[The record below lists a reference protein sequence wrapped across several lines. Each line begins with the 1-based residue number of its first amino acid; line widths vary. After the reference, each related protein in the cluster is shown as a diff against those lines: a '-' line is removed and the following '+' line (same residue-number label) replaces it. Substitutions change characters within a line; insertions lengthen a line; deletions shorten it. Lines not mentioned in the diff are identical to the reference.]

1 MEQERGLMDGDEA
14 WRSFCR
20 WQVFGF
26 RRVACFLF
34 GTCEEVE
41 DEEVEREVEEEEEVR
56 FAFVGA
62 LPKIRLQLRCPF
74 FNHVFPDPPT
84 QSHSFL
90 LCAED

>member
-1 MEQERGLMDGDEA
+1 M
-14 WRSFCR
+14 
-20 WQVFGF
+20 
-26 RRVACFLF
+26 F

-41 DEEVEREVEEEEEVR
+41 DEEVVRELEEEVR

-74 FNHVFPDPPT
+74 LTTEWPPTYPPPPT

-90 LCAED
+90 LGAED